1 MTNNNSFQLATLWE
15 VIIISGVLGAIE
27 TMNERIEIWVMKVG
41 IGFLFE
47 LLKKVNLLGISR
59 INPGVMNTHVYF

>member
-15 VIIISGVLGAIE
+15 VIIISGVLGATE